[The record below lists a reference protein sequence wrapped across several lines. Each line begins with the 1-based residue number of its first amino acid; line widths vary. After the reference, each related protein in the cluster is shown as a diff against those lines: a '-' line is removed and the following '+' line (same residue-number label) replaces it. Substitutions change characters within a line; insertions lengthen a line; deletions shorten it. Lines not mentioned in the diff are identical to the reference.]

1 MKRPL
6 PVLMGFVFL
15 LLGSTEG
22 WSLPPCLEKGVWNN
36 CFGTYTT
43 DDGTKYFGEWKDD
56 KSHGQGTET
65 YANGDRYVGQWKDGK
80 YHGQGI
86 FTYADGRI
94 KEGIWEN
101 GKFKYAKK
109 VTPPVTTKK
118 PSPTITDK
126 KPSLDKAKEQC
137 AEIGFTKSTEKFAD
151 CVMKLLN

>member
-86 FTYADGRI
+86 FTFANEKV
-94 KEGIWEN
+94 KEGIWKN
-101 GKFKYAKK
+101 NKFLYA
-109 VTPPVTTKK
+109 
-118 PSPTITDK
+118 K

>member
-1 MKRPL
+1 M
-6 PVLMGFVFL
+6 
-15 LLGSTEG
+15 
-22 WSLPPCLEKGVWNN
+22 
-36 CFGTYTT
+36 
-43 DDGTKYFGEWKDD
+43 
-56 KSHGQGTET
+56 T
-65 YANGDRYVGQWKDGK
+65 YANETIRE
-80 YHGQGI
+80 GI
-86 FTYADGRI
+86 F
-94 KEGIWEN
+94 EN